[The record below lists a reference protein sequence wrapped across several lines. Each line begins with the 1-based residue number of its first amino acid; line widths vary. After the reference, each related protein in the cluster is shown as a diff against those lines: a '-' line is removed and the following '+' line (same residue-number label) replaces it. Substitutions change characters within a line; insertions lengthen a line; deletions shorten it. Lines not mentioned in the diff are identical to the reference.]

1 MLKPIFSII
10 ITLLISINSLFSQ
23 EGRNLNL
30 TKTTYYKKMIHFN
43 PLSLFVGGMDMG
55 FEKATTN
62 KESFKI
68 DVAYYLSENAGSL
81 NLGGDNYSDLNGMR
95 IEFQYR
101 FFRKTN
107 NYARNLFIAPFVNF
121 KTISAKYTETK
132 TVSSGPPNYTYTT
145 TKTVTNQSASTVSFG
160 YILGYRKSIMENIYF
175 DASIGGGLFFPVSGS
190 YHKDLNVP
198 FFAPYQKGA
207 NFKASFGLL
216 IAL

>member
-1 MLKPIFSII
+1 MLKSKLSIVI
-10 ITLLISINSLFSQ
+10 LFVSFAQLGFSQ
-23 EGRNLNL
+23 EGKNLNL

-43 PLSLFVGGMDMG
+43 PLSLFVGGMDLG

-68 DVAYYLSENAGSL
+68 DVGYYLSENAGGL
-81 NLGGDNYSDLNGMR
+81 NLGSGDYSDLNGMR

-107 NYARNLFIAPFVNF
+107 NYTRNLFIAPFLNF

-145 TKTVTNQSASTVSFG
+145 TKTVTNHSASTVSFG

-175 DASIGGGLFFPVSGS
+175 DASIGGGLFLPVSGS
-190 YHKDLNVP
+190 NHKELNVP

-207 NFKASFGLL
+207 QFKAAFGLL